1 MEIILSFDK
10 GSIKSVTDTILH
22 CAVLVSDTLV
32 RMADLVTLTL
42 LYHPGIEERAEKM
55 EQLYENV
62 INFIDDITSTIYHPD
77 EGNVLSI
84 NQYDPIFSHL
94 KFVSKSMVELIS
106 LLSQHHLQMQLQ
118 TLEYFYNLNKSILDC
133 INTFSHLIHYSQED
147 IQNYDK
153 TRITMIELGAHKL
166 YRLLLQDLPEES
178 SDWKTGLVLYLVGE
192 KMISIVFHSCEASK
206 KIYAARYALL
216 GSEKSENS

>member
-1 MEIILSFDK
+1 MSSDK
-10 GSIKSVTDTILH
+10 GSIDSVTDTILH

-42 LYHPGIEERAEKM
+42 LYHPGMDERAEKI

-62 INFIDDITSTIYHPD
+62 MNFIDDITSTIYHPD
-77 EGNVLSI
+77 EVNILSI

-94 KFVSKSMVELIS
+94 KIVSKSMVELIS

-133 INTFSHLIHYSQED
+133 INTFSHLIHYTQSD

-153 TRITMIELGAHKL
+153 TMITMIELGAHKL
-166 YRLLLQDLPEES
+166 YRMLLKELPEES
-178 SDWKTGLVLYLVGE
+178 NDWKTGFVLYLVAE
-192 KMISIVFHSCEASK
+192 KMISIVFHCCEASK
-206 KIYAARYALL
+206 KIFAARFAIL
-216 GSEKSENS
+216 GSGKSENS

>member
-1 MEIILSFDK
+1 MSFDR
-10 GSIKSVTDTILH
+10 GSITTVTDTILH

-42 LYHPGIEERAEKM
+42 LYHPGIDDREEKM

-77 EGNVLSI
+77 EGNILSI

-94 KFVSKSMVELIS
+94 KIVSKSMVELIS
-106 LLSQHHLQMQLQ
+106 LLSQHHMQMQLQ

-133 INTFSHLIHYSQED
+133 INIFSHLIHSNQID
-147 IQNYDK
+147 IEKFDK

-166 YRLLLQDLPEES
+166 YRLLLKELPEES
-178 SDWKTGLVLYLVGE
+178 NDWKTGFVLYLIGE

-206 KIYAARYALL
+206 KIYAARFAIV